1 MSSCATR
8 SSTPRIIS
16 TGGIGRS
23 RLSSRTSTGSRW
35 ADRFCAIGHFFF
47 GSFEGFRQRKAQSAV
62 ATTFNQA
69 LRQGDFSNFRDA
81 AGQLVTIYDP
91 NTVRQ
96 DPSNPTRY
104 IRDPF
109 PRTTS
114 YRRPVFRRWRG
125 IFSATSTRRTCPTAR
140 PFGAGLYLNN
150 DSRRQDQEQFSIR
163 VDHQLMSNNNF
174 FARYSL
180 TDEQAEVPGSW
191 SATGDL
197 RAARGQILTLNDTH
211 VFGPQAVNEV
221 KLGFTR
227 LRNNILSKN
236 AFQTNIPYEVGIQDQ
251 ANLKPIDWGVPSVDV
266 LGYTTIGDRNFGLPT
281 QTRNNSYQFADN
293 LSLQLGRHGLKIG
306 VEAIRYQL
314 NNLTDNF
321 YLPSF
326 TFRGVPFTAGVAT
339 DATSGGSLFADF
351 LLGHPNLTQRS
362 DGDSLIYLRRWG
374 VSPYIQDDW
383 KISNRLT
390 LNLGLRY
397 DLLTPWVEKDDR
409 FGGLLVEN
417 IVGAPA
423 PKPVQAGVG
432 VPRGIIYTDKNNFAP
447 RLGIAYRPFGDNRMA
462 VRAGY
467 GVFYDTQ
474 IGNTTV
480 DFVRNP
486 PFQVRLI
493 ADSPDNVTPQLVL
506 TRLIPENF
514 TVSSSYFGQRQAF
527 PLAYIQHWNLSVQR
541 ELGSNLSLDAGYVG
555 TTGRKLSS
563 SLALNLPVPGPGAFG
578 PRRPFT
584 PFGIDSIFQ
593 YALPYVNSFYHSL
606 QLKLERRFT
615 EGFSILGAYTFS
627 KSIDDGQ
634 EIRGGGTSQQQ
645 LNNWDLVGENRGR
658 SNFDMRHRFVT
669 SYLWELPVRPR
680 KTVRRGLAGRG
691 RPSDRRVVD
700 LRHRDP
706 FDRIPAHRVQRGR
719 QRQHGGGVPGAS
731 EPDRRARAAAFG
743 TGSVALVQ
751 YGGVRDSTAVR
762 FRHSGRNTVEAAG
775 CRKRRFRL
783 DQEHGHHRETAAAVP
798 GRVLQSIEH
807 AAFRPPGQPHDVGEL
822 RPRDLGGR
830 RAGHPV
836 RVEISVLVPN

>member
-1 MSSCATR
+1 MRRPCIGVAFVVAMLTAENYLRAQTATGTILGTVRDEKGAVVPGVAVTATVEATNTKRETVSSDTGDYSFPLLPAAQYDINAEISGFKRTTVENIELQVGQTARVDLVLQIGQISDQVTVTGGAPVVQTEEASVGSVIDSHSVTELPLNGRQFLQLTLLVPGVNPGSPGGRQRTERGTMESAISVNGARENANRYLLDGTLNTDPNFNIFVISPNVDSIQEFKVQTADYGAQFGSQAGAQINIVTR
-8 SSTPRIIS
+8 SGTNAFHGTAYEFLRNEKLDAKNYFDRGDRPIPPFKQNQYGF
-16 TGGIGRS
+16 TLGGPVLRD
-23 RLSSRTSTGSRW
+23 RT
-35 ADRFCAIGHFFF
+35 FFF
-47 GSFEGFRQRKAQSAV
+47 GSFEGFRQRKAQSLV

-104 IRDPF
+104 IRDAISGNNVIPATRIS
-109 PRTTS
+109 PVARNILS
-114 YRRPVFRRWRG
+114 YVDAPNLPD
-125 IFSATSTRRTCPTAR
+125 TR

-236 AFQTNIPYEVGIQDQ
+236 AFHTNIPYEVGIQDQ
-251 ANLKPIDWGVPSVDV
+251 ANLKPIDWGVPSVDI

-339 DATSGGSLFADF
+339 DGTSGGSLFADF

-447 RLGIAYRPFGDNRMA
+447 GSGSP
-462 VRAGY
+462 
-467 GVFYDTQ
+467 
-474 IGNTTV
+474 TV
-480 DFVRNP
+480 P
-486 PFQVRLI
+486 
-493 ADSPDNVTPQLVL
+493 S
-506 TRLIPENF
+506 
-514 TVSSSYFGQRQAF
+514 
-527 PLAYIQHWNLSVQR
+527 
-541 ELGSNLSLDAGYVG
+541 G
-555 TTGRKLSS
+555 TT
-563 SLALNLPVPGPGAFG
+563 AWP
-578 PRRPFT
+578 
-584 PFGIDSIFQ
+584 
-593 YALPYVNSFYHSL
+593 
-606 QLKLERRFT
+606 
-615 EGFSILGAYTFS
+615 
-627 KSIDDGQ
+627 
-634 EIRGGGTSQQQ
+634 
-645 LNNWDLVGENRGR
+645 
-658 SNFDMRHRFVT
+658 
-669 SYLWELPVRPR
+669 
-680 KTVRRGLAGRG
+680 
-691 RPSDRRVVD
+691 
-700 LRHRDP
+700 
-706 FDRIPAHRVQRGR
+706 
-719 QRQHGGGVPGAS
+719 
-731 EPDRRARAAAFG
+731 
-743 TGSVALVQ
+743 
-751 YGGVRDSTAVR
+751 
-762 FRHSGRNTVEAAG
+762 SGRATASSTIPRSVIPRSTSCAI
-775 CRKRRFRL
+775 RRFRC
-783 DQEHGHHRETAAAVP
+783 D
-798 GRVLQSIEH
+798 
-807 AAFRPPGQPHDVGEL
+807 
-822 RPRDLGGR
+822 
-830 RAGHPV
+830 
-836 RVEISVLVPN
+836 